1 MSEIPPTPPAGLLV
15 SDLPLPAAPTTTVI
29 PLPPVLPVQ
38 VLALPPDWTPPAQP
52 LTVDGLLQLLL
63 NGKATLDSQVGDIA
77 LNLPQIRGNPALFQT
92 IRNALADD
100 ATVQLRLTP
109 SSSGALDAQLLF
121 PASVLQRQPATVAI
135 PLSVAQFIGTTLQA
149 VVLPASVQQQTATA
163 SKEAAQGQAQS
174 QAQNQPSTP
183 PTPPALQAKTTATP
197 QAVASPAAS
206 KLETL
211 IRNLLTPPQ
220 NNSAPP
226 APASTPPPLPAHSQP
241 LVAVRLQQVIP
252 PGQPLPQPEP
262 DAFLAQVPAQTN
274 PGAPALVTAGNT
286 SLLLKTPAALPAG
299 ATLLLKLLPA
309 ADAPAESSAAHG
321 GEWPALQELVSSLGA
336 SSAPALQRF
345 LQLRLPQPNA
355 ALPGALLFVLSA
367 MQSGDARQWLGRSA
381 SAALESDKAALL
393 EALQSEFKRGS
404 TTTSDSVIGEWR
416 SYQVPLHDQGQM
428 QQPLFLYVHHNAP
441 RPPRD
446 GDAAPAAAEPGKK
459 QTRFIIDVTFTRLGK
474 MQLDG
479 FVQAQQFDLIVR
491 SEQPL
496 GSALRDELR
505 GAFGSALEA
514 TGYHGQLLFQT
525 DRQGWLHLAPARHG
539 QRSV

>member
-1 MSEIPPTPPAGLLV
+1 M
-15 SDLPLPAAPTTTVI
+15 SDLPLPVVPTTASV
-29 PLPPVLPVQ
+29 PLPPALPVQ
-38 VLALPPDWTPPAQP
+38 VLALPPNWTPPSQP

-63 NGKATLDSQVGDIA
+63 NGKATLNSQVGDIA

-92 IRNALADD
+92 IRNALADN

-109 SSSGALDAQLLF
+109 GAGGVLDAQLLF
-121 PASVLQRQPATVAI
+121 PTNTLHRPPVTATTPSI
-135 PLSVAQFIGTTLQA
+135 AQFIGTTLQA
-149 VVLPASVQQQTATA
+149 VVLPASVQQQAAT
-163 SKEAAQGQAQS
+163 SLKEAAQGQTSGQ
-174 QAQNQPSTP
+174 
-183 PTPPALQAKTTATP
+183 PALHNNLQTILATQQAATN
-197 QAVASPAAS
+197 PAAS

-211 IRNLLTPPQ
+211 IRNLLTPAQGNSPQ
-220 NNSAPP
+220 P
-226 APASTPPPLPAHSQP
+226 APASTALPLQTSGQP
-241 LVAVRLQQVIP
+241 LLAVRLQQVIP
-252 PGQPLPQPEP
+252 PGQPLPQPEA
-262 DAFLAQVPAQTN
+262 DSFLAQVPAQVN

-286 SLLLKTPAALPAG
+286 SLLLKTAAALPAG
-299 ATLLLKLLPA
+299 ATLLLKLLPK
-309 ADAPAESSAAHG
+309 ADAPAENGATAG
-321 GEWPALQELVSSLGA
+321 GEWPALQELLGGLSHHA
-336 SSAPALQRF
+336 APAWQQF

-367 MQSGDARQWLGRSA
+367 MQSGEARQWLGRSA
-381 SAALESDKAALL
+381 SAVLEQSDKAALL
-393 EALQSEFKRGS
+393 EALQNEFRLGS
-404 TTTSDSVIGEWR
+404 TKTSDSVIGEWR
-416 SYQVPLHDQGQM
+416 SYQVPLHDQGQL
-428 QQPLFLYVHHNAP
+428 QPLFLYVHHNTP

-446 GDAAPAAAEPGKK
+446 GETAATAADPAKK